1 MRWGAGAGRAPG
13 WDAALLPAL
22 LGRALLAAAGPK
34 RLSRMESCLLAWP
47 LRRCLQSHFSMKL
60 PHVMQRHLLSRTRVP
75 QCWQ

>member
-1 MRWGAGAGRAPG
+1 MRWGASAGGAPG
-13 WDAALLPAL
+13 WLAALLSAL
-22 LGRALLAAAGPK
+22 LGRARLAAAGPK

-60 PHVMQRHLLSRTRVP
+60 PHEMQRHLLSRTRVP

>member
-1 MRWGAGAGRAPG
+1 MRGGASAGGAPG
-13 WDAALLPAL
+13 WLAALLSAL
-22 LGRALLAAAGPK
+22 RGRARLAAAGPK

-60 PHVMQRHLLSRTRVP
+60 LQVMQRHLRRRTSVP